1 MFKRALFLFFVILG
15 LSATSVAQTEAR
27 ERSLALSFG
36 TFGVLDTEELF
47 EVSLEYRAREIGYG
61 LRPIVGASVLQDG
74 GNYVFAGL
82 RYEHDFTEKW
92 QVAPSFAAGIYSA
105 GFDCQHKADSHVE
118 GMEHVG
124 RTNIALGLQKGKNR
138 VGCPGGGI
146 DRRITDDLSFGVG
159 FYHLSNGGLYSLN
172 GGSES
177 LVFTLGYDF

>member
-1 MFKRALFLFFVILG
+1 MFKRALSIFLVVLG
-15 LSATSVAQTEAR
+15 LSVSSFAQAQQDD
-27 ERSLALSFG
+27 RSLALSFG

-82 RYEHDFTEKW
+82 RYEHELGAKW
-92 QVAPSFAAGIYSA
+92 EVAPSFAAGIYSA
-105 GFDCQHKADSHVE
+105 GSID
-118 GMEHVG
+118 
-124 RTNIALGLQKGKNR
+124 LGGPLEFRSGLD
-138 VGCPGGGI
+138 VS
-146 DRRITDDLSFGVG
+146 RRITDDLSFGVG

-177 LVFTLGYDF
+177 LVFTFGYDF